1 MLEVWTEKYRPAKLR
16 DIKGQP
22 DVIFRLQAFVKAK
35 SMPHLLFAGPAGVG
49 KTCAAIAIAKEL
61 YGPPWR
67 ESILD
72 LNASD
77 ERGIDVIRHK
87 VKDFARTR
95 AVAKVPFKLIY
106 LDESDALTKEAQHA
120 LRRIMEDYTV
130 ATRFI
135 LACNYSS
142 KIISPIQSRCA
153 IFRFKPLDK
162 DASADILKQIAKKE
176 GLKLAAEA
184 IDLIYAASAGDM
196 RKAENILQACSSI
209 TKKIDKKAV
218 VGVVSFAEPKEIAEV
233 VIAAFKGQFKEAKV
247 KLADIMIKY
256 GLSGLDAIRQIQQ
269 QLWSLDIDE
278 ATKVQLTRACGEYE
292 FRLVEGANEFIQLDA
307 LLADFALIGSKK

>member
-22 DVIFRLQAFVKAK
+22 DVISRLQAFVKAK